1 MDFHSKTVKETAK
14 ILGTSL
20 TKGLEPNEVLNRL
33 KEYGKNKLSQAKKTP
48 IIIQFLNQFKDFMVI
63 ILIISAIVSAVAEK
77 VSGGNN
83 YIDSI
88 IIIVIVVFNGII
100 GMLQESKANHALE
113 KLKEMSQPEVT
124 VKTK

>member
-1 MDFHSKTVKETAK
+1 MGYGFSQQNSKRNSKN
-14 ILGTSL
+14 LGTSL
-20 TKGLEPNEVLNRL
+20 TKGLEPTEVVNRL
-33 KEYGKNKLSQAKKTP
+33 NEYGKNKLSQAKKTP

-88 IIIVIVVFNGII
+88 IIIVIVV
-100 GMLQESKANHALE
+100 LTAL
-113 KLKEMSQPEVT
+113 
-124 VKTK
+124 

>member
-20 TKGLEPNEVLNRL
+20 TKGLEPNEVVNRL

-48 IIIQFLNQFKDFMVI
+48 IVIQFLNQFKDFMVI

-88 IIIVIVVFNGII
+88 IIIVIVCYRKVR
-100 GMLQESKANHALE
+100 QTTP
-113 KLKEMSQPEVT
+113 LKN
-124 VKTK
+124 